1 MKKGLIILLAI
12 IGMGA
17 VCATE
22 PIDDVYY
29 WPAVQTQQEAKVKN
43 PEPQVQSQEQT
54 ERLPDATQQ
63 TTAPENE
70 TKVEFVNVQD
80 TTVTVKIKR

>member
-29 WPAVQTQQEAKVKN
+29 WPAVQSKNEEKKEIVNEKVSEEKN
-43 PEPQVQSQEQT
+43 EGAIE
-54 ERLPDATQQ
+54 LG
-63 TTAPENE
+63 NE
-70 TKVEFVNVQD
+70 EKNQKKEVEFVNVQD
-80 TTVTVKIKR
+80 TTVTIKINR